1 MYRTQLSLPGFLA
14 VNYSRKN
21 VVVNQFIFLKE
32 TKPELKQKTSKFRQY
47 KLGRIL
53 PAISEKQSD
62 KMAL

>member
-32 TKPELKQKTSKFRQY
+32 TKPELKRKNRQISSIQARQNPTGNFEKT
-47 KLGRIL
+47 I
-53 PAISEKQSD
+53 
-62 KMAL
+62 